1 MSNNTNNKS
10 IEFVGRVI
18 NQIYSA
24 EDFKMYACDVDREKY
39 PNIKFGK
46 FGNAVIAGNLHSL
59 TPGVEYQIKAIEKN
73 GSKGYL
79 YNVINIRKTDLKTE
93 GDVYEFLQEI
103 LTFRQASELYKVYPN
118 IVDMIMNGE
127 SDKVDLSKL
136 NGIKEYTFERIKEKI
151 IENFCLY
158 EIINEYGGVL
168 TMNMMKKLY
177 EKYPSVEKIRS
188 ELKNK
193 PYKCLVNLSRVGF
206 KTADTML
213 LKLEK
218 EGKLE
223 FSSDLK
229 TSKDRCM
236 ACMVHLL
243 EKNEEEGNTRMSIPE
258 LRKAVLKLCPACA
271 HHFVDC
277 INGNKDIYYSKE
289 TMDIALMSTYL
300 TELKI
305 AITILDGLKK
315 KQVWN
320 IDWKSYRD
328 KGEFPLSDEQLS
340 SLGMA
345 CLEQIIILCGFA
357 GSGKTATTNTLIKML
372 EDDNKTYMLVSPTGR
387 AAKVLSGYTARPAGT
402 VHRQYKYNPKDG
414 WGYNEENKVDV
425 DIVICDES
433 SMIDIFLF
441 LRLLEGIDFNRTKL
455 FIIGDPAQLCSVS
468 AGNVLNDLISS
479 KVIPTTI
486 LSKIF
491 RYSDGGLMQVATDTR
506 NGKIF
511 LKEQTDGFQYFGN
524 NKDYAFLQC
533 TNENII
539 KRAVALYEKLL
550 QQGYKPED
558 IMVLTSQNKGDYG
571 TIEINRQL
579 QKVANKNFGSNKN
592 MKVGDSIYYLDDLTM
607 QIQNNYK
614 AIVYKEDDFFD
625 SSDEIQTL
633 IANGELGVIK
643 DINSSRVVIDFD
655 GTLIRYGREDMQ
667 NITAGYCLTTHKSQG
682 GSAKIVV
689 FLTPSAHTFMLSSNL
704 LYVGLTRTK
713 EKCFHLGDMTTVNR
727 AIKKKENVN
736 RNTFLLSML
745 KTNQNN
751 KGQK

>member
-1 MSNNTNNKS
+1 MSNNELK
-10 IEFVGRVI
+10 FKGKVI
-18 NQIYSA
+18 KNIYSS
-24 EDFKMYACDVDREKY
+24 EDFKTYAVDVNKEEY
-39 PNIKFGK
+39 PFIKFTK
-46 FGNAVIAGNLHSL
+46 YGNCTITGNLHSL
-59 TPGVEYQIKAIEKN
+59 SVGEEYDFTCIEQN
-73 GSKGYL
+73 NQYGYS
-79 YNVINIRKTDLKTE
+79 YKVVNIRKDKPRNE
-93 GDVYEFLQEI
+93 QDVYLFLQEF
-103 LTFRQASELYKVYPN
+103 LTFNQASEVYREYPT
-118 IVDMIMNGE
+118 IIDMVLNGE
-127 SDKVDLSKL
+127 DDKIDLSKL
-136 NGIKEYTFERIKEKI
+136 HGIGKYTFENIKEKI
-151 IENFCLY
+151 INNYMLFDLVAEFGNVLSIS
-158 EIINEYGGVL
+158 II
-168 TMNMMKKLY
+168 KKLY
-177 EKYPSVEKIRS
+177 DKFVSVEKLRT
-188 ELKNK
+188 ELRVR
-193 PYKCLVNLSRVGF
+193 PYSALTQISRVGF
-206 KTADTML
+206 KLADTML

-218 EGKLE
+218 EGKLQ

-236 ACMVHLL
+236 ACMTYLL

-258 LRKAVLKLCPACA
+258 LRKQVLKLCPACA

-289 TMDIALMSTYL
+289 TMDIALMSTYQ

-320 IDWKSYRD
+320 IDWESYRD

-340 SLGMA
+340 SLGKI
-345 CLEQIIILCGFA
+345 CNEQIVILCGFA
-357 GSGKTATTNTLIKML
+357 GSGKTATTNTLIKLL
-372 EDDNKTYMLVSPTGR
+372 EDNNKTYMLVSPTGR
-387 AAKVLSGYTARPAGT
+387 ASKVLSGYTARPAGT

-425 DIVICDES
+425 DMVICDES
-433 SMIDIFLF
+433 SMADIFLF
-441 LRLLEGIDFNRTKL
+441 LHLLEGIDFNKTKL

-479 KVIPTTI
+479 NVIPTTT

-506 NGKIF
+506 NGKTF
-511 LKEQTDGFQYFGN
+511 LKEKTEGFQFFGN

-533 TNENII
+533 SNENII

-579 QKVANKNFGSNKN
+579 QKVANKNYGSNKN
-592 MKVGDSIYYLDDLTM
+592 MKIGDSIYYLDDLTM

-614 AIVYKEDDFFD
+614 AIVYNEDDFGF
-625 SSDEIQTL
+625 SDEIQTL

-643 DINSSRVVIDFD
+643 DIDSSHVVIDFD
-655 GTLIRYGREDMQ
+655 GTLIRYKKEDMQ
-667 NITAGYCLTTHKSQG
+667 NVTAGYCLTTHKSQG

-704 LYVGLTRTK
+704 LYVGMTRTR
-713 EKCFHLGDMTTVNR
+713 EKCFHLGDMATVNR

-736 RNTFLLSML
+736 RNTFLCNML
-745 KTNQNN
+745 KTN
-751 KGQK
+751 

>member
-1 MSNNTNNKS
+1 MSNNKTV
-10 IEFVGRVI
+10 EFVGRI
-18 NQIYSA
+18 ERQLYSS
-24 EDFKMYACDVDREKY
+24 EDYKMYSVTVSRDKY
-39 PNIKFGK
+39 PNIKFTIYGTATI
-46 FGNAVIAGNLHSL
+46 GGNLHSL
-59 TPGVEYQIKAIEKN
+59 TPGVEYLIKATEKN
-73 GSKGYL
+73 GNKGYM

-103 LTFRQASELYKVYPN
+103 LTFRQASQLYQHYPN
-118 IVDMIMNGE
+118 IVELVMNGE
-127 SDKVDLSKL
+127 ADQKVDLSKL
-136 NGIKEYTFERIKEKI
+136 NGIKEYTFEKIKDKI
-151 IENFCLY
+151 VENFALY
-158 EIINEYGGVL
+158 DIIGEYGGIL
-168 TMNMMKKLY
+168 TMSMMKRLY
-177 EKYPSVEKIRS
+177 EKYPSIQKIKS

-223 FSSDLK
+223 FTSDLK

-243 EKNEEEGNTRMSIPE
+243 DKNEEDGNTRMSIPE
-258 LRKAVLKLCPACA
+258 LRKQVLKLCPACA

-289 TMDIALMSTYL
+289 TMDIALMSTYQ
-300 TELKI
+300 TELMI
-305 AITILDGLKK
+305 ADTIKSGLKK
-315 KQVWN
+315 KQVWD

-340 SLGMA
+340 SLENV
-345 CLEQIIILCGFA
+345 CNEQISILCGFA
-357 GSGKTATTNTLIKML
+357 GSGKTATTNTLIKLL
-372 EDDNKTYMLVSPTGR
+372 EDNNKTYMLCSPTGR
-387 AAKVLSGYTARPAGT
+387 ASKVLSGYTARPAGT
-402 VHRQYKYNPKDG
+402 IHRQYKYNPKDG

-425 DIVICDES
+425 DIVIGDEF
-433 SMIDIFLF
+433 SMADIFLF
-441 LRLLEGIDFNRTKL
+441 LHLLDGIDFDKTKL
-455 FIIGDPAQLCSVS
+455 LIIGDPAQLCSVS

-479 KVIPTTI
+479 EVIPTTT

-491 RYSDGGLMQVATDTR
+491 RYSEGGLMQVATDTR
-506 NGKIF
+506 NGKTF
-511 LKEQTDGFQYFGN
+511 LKENTNGFQYFGN

-533 TNENII
+533 TNENIV
-539 KRAVALYEKLL
+539 KRTVALYEKLL

-571 TIEINRQL
+571 TISINKQL
-579 QKVANKNFGSNKN
+579 QKVANKNYGSNKN
-592 MKVGDSIYYLDDLTM
+592 MKIGESIYYLDDLIM

-614 AIVYKEDDFFD
+614 ATIYEENDIGC
-625 SSDEIQTL
+625 SDNVQTL

-643 DINSSRVVIDFD
+643 DIGSSHVIIDFD
-655 GTLIRYGREDMQ
+655 GTLIRYSKEDMQ

-682 GSAKIVV
+682 GSAKIVI

-736 RNTFLLSML
+736 TLVSFLQ
-745 KTNQNN
+745 T
-751 KGQK
+751 

>member
-1 MSNNTNNKS
+1 MSNNTNKQV
-10 IEFVGRVI
+10 EFIGRVV

-39 PNIKFGK
+39 PDIKFGK

-59 TPGVEYQIKAIEKN
+59 TPGAEYLIKATEKN
-73 GSKGYL
+73 GNKGYM
-79 YNVINIRKTDLKTE
+79 YSVINIRKTDLKTE

-103 LTFRQASELYKVYPN
+103 LTFKQASTLYQYYPN
-118 IVDMIMNGE
+118 IVELVMNGE
-127 SDKVDLSKL
+127 ADQKVDLSKL
-136 NGIKEYTFERIKEKI
+136 HGIGQYTFEKIKDKI
-151 IENFCLY
+151 VENFALFDLVS
-158 EIINEYGGVL
+158 EYGGVL
-168 TMNMMKKLY
+168 TISMMKKLY
-177 EKYPSVEKIRS
+177 ERYPSVQKIKS
-188 ELKNK
+188 ELRTK
-193 PYKCLVNLSRVGF
+193 PYKCLVNLSRVSF
-206 KTADTML
+206 KTADTLL

-223 FSSDLK
+223 FSFDLK

-236 ACMVHLL
+236 ACMTFLL
-243 EKNEEEGNTRMSIPE
+243 EDNEQNGNTKMSIPE
-258 LRKAVLKLCPACA
+258 LRKAVMKLTPACA

-277 INGNKDIYYSKE
+277 INGNKDIYYNKE
-289 TMDIALMSTYL
+289 TMDIALRSTYQ
-300 TELKI
+300 TEFDI
-305 AITILDGLKK
+305 AETILDGLKK
-315 KQVWN
+315 KQVWD

-340 SLGMA
+340 SLGNV
-345 CLEQIIILCGFA
+345 CNEQILILAGFA
-357 GSGKTATTNTLIKML
+357 GSGKTATTNTLIKLL
-372 EDDNKTYMLVSPTGR
+372 EDNNKTYMLVSPTGR

-433 SMIDIFLF
+433 SMVDIFLF
-441 LRLLEGIDFNRTKL
+441 LRLLEGIDFNKTKL
-455 FIIGDPAQLCSVS
+455 LIIGDPAQLCSVS

-479 KVIPTTI
+479 KVIPTTT

-491 RYSDGGLMQVATDTR
+491 RYSEGGLMQVATDTR
-506 NGKIF
+506 NGKTF
-511 LKEQTDGFQYFGN
+511 LKEKTEGFQFFGN

-533 TNENII
+533 SNENII
-539 KRAVALYEKLL
+539 KRTIALYKKLL

-571 TIEINRQL
+571 TIEINKQL
-579 QKVANKNFGSNKN
+579 QKIANKNYGSNKN
-592 MKVGDSIYYLDDLTM
+592 MKIGESIYYLDDLTM

-614 AIVYKEDDFFD
+614 ATVYNENDFGY
-625 SSDEIQTL
+625 SDEIQTL

-643 DINSSRVVIDFD
+643 DIDMSYVVIDFD

-667 NITAGYCLTTHKSQG
+667 NVTAGYCLTTHKSQG

-713 EKCFHLGDMTTVNR
+713 EKCYHLGDMTTVNR

-736 RNTFLLSML
+736 RNTFLCNML
-745 KTNQNN
+745 KS
-751 KGQK
+751 

>member
-1 MSNNTNNKS
+1 MSNNINNKS

-24 EDFKMYACDVDREKY
+24 EDFKMYACEVNREKY
-39 PNIKFGK
+39 PNVKFGK

-59 TPGVEYQIKAIEKN
+59 TPGVEYLIKATEKN
-73 GSKGYL
+73 SNRGYM

-103 LTFRQASELYKVYPN
+103 LTFRQASELYKYYPN
-118 IVDMIMNGE
+118 IVELVMNGE
-127 SDKVDLSKL
+127 SDQKVDLSKL
-136 NGIKEYTFERIKEKI
+136 NGIKEYTFERIKDKI
-151 IENFCLY
+151 VENFALFDLVS
-158 EIINEYGGVL
+158 EFGGVL
-168 TMNMMKKLY
+168 TISMMKKLY
-177 EKYPSVEKIRS
+177 ERYPSIEKIRS
-188 ELKNK
+188 ELRNK
-193 PYKCLVNLSRVGF
+193 PYKCLVNLSHVGF

-223 FSSDLK
+223 FASDLK

-236 ACMVHLL
+236 ACMTYLL

-258 LRKAVLKLCPACA
+258 LRKQVLKLCPACA

-289 TMDIALMSTYL
+289 TMDIALMSTYQ

-315 KQVWN
+315 KQEWD

-328 KGEFPLSDEQLS
+328 KGEFPLSNEQLS
-340 SLGMA
+340 SLGNV
-345 CLEQIIILCGFA
+345 CNEQISILCGFA
-357 GSGKTATTNTLIKML
+357 GSGKTATTNTLIKLL
-372 EDDNKTYMLVSPTGR
+372 EDNNKTYMLCSPTGR
-387 AAKVLSGYTARPAGT
+387 ASKVLSGYTGRPAGT
-402 VHRQYKYNPKDG
+402 IHRQYQYNPKDG
-414 WGYNEENKVDV
+414 WGYNEEKKVDV
-425 DIVICDES
+425 DMVICDES
-433 SMIDIFLF
+433 SMTDIFLF
-441 LRLLEGIDFNRTKL
+441 LHLLEGIDFNRTKL

-479 KVIPTTI
+479 KVVPTTT

-491 RYSDGGLMQVATDTR
+491 RYGEGGLMQVATDTR
-506 NGKIF
+506 NGKTF
-511 LKEQTDGFQYFGN
+511 LKEKTEGFQFFGN

-533 TNENII
+533 SNENII
-539 KRAVALYEKLL
+539 KRTVALYEKLL

-579 QKVANKNFGSNKN
+579 QKVANKNYGSNKN
-592 MKVGDSIYYLDDLTM
+592 MKMGDSIYYLDDLTM

-614 AIVYKEDDFFD
+614 AIVYNEDEFGF
-625 SSDEIQTL
+625 SDEIQTL

-643 DINSSRVVIDFD
+643 DIDSSHVVIDFD
-655 GTLIRYGREDMQ
+655 GTLIRYKKEDMQ
-667 NITAGYCLTTHKSQG
+667 NVTAGYCLTTHKSQG

-736 RNTFLLSML
+736 RNTFLLGML
-745 KTNQNN
+745 KLI
-751 KGQK
+751 KIKRGI

>member
-1 MSNNTNNKS
+1 MSNTNNKQV
-10 IEFVGRVI
+10 EFVGRVER
-18 NQIYSA
+18 QIYSS
-24 EDFKMYACDVDREKY
+24 EDYKMYSIIVDKEKY
-39 PNIKFGK
+39 PDIKFTIYGTATI
-46 FGNAVIAGNLHSL
+46 GGNLHSL
-59 TPGVEYQIKAIEKN
+59 TPGVEYLIKATEKSGN
-73 GSKGYL
+73 KGYL
-79 YNVINIRKTDLKTE
+79 YNVVNIRKTDLKTE

-103 LTFRQASELYKVYPN
+103 LTFRQASQLYQFYPN
-118 IVDMIMNGE
+118 IVELVMNGE
-127 SDKVDLSKL
+127 ADQKVDLSKL
-136 NGIKEYTFERIKEKI
+136 NGIKEYTFERIKDKI
-151 IENFCLY
+151 IENFALY
-158 EIINEYGGVL
+158 DLIGEYGGIL
-168 TMNMMKKLY
+168 TMGMMKKLY
-177 EKYPSVEKIRS
+177 EKYPSIQKIKS

-193 PYKCLVNLSRVGF
+193 PYKCLVNLSHVGF

-243 EKNEEEGNTRMSIPE
+243 DKNEEEGNTRMSIPE
-258 LRKAVLKLCPACA
+258 LRKAVMKLCPACA

-277 INGNKDIYYSKE
+277 INGNENIFYNKKSL
-289 TMDIALMSTYL
+289 DIALMSTYL
-300 TELKI
+300 TEYKI
-305 AITILDGLKK
+305 ATTIIDGLKK
-315 KQVWN
+315 KQEWD

-328 KGEFPLSDEQLS
+328 KGEFSLSDEQLS
-340 SLGMA
+340 SLGNV
-345 CLEQIIILCGFA
+345 CNEQISILCGFA
-357 GSGKTATTNTLIKML
+357 GSGKTATTNTLIKLL
-372 EDDNKTYMLVSPTGR
+372 EDNNKTYMLCSPTGR
-387 AAKVLSGYTARPAGT
+387 ASKVLSGYTGRPAGT
-402 VHRQYKYNPKDG
+402 IHRQYQYNPKDG
-414 WGYNEENKVDV
+414 WGYNEENKVDL

-433 SMIDIFLF
+433 SMADIFLF
-441 LRLLEGIDFNRTKL
+441 LHLLEGIDFNRTKL

-479 KVIPTTI
+479 KVIPTTT

-491 RYSDGGLMQVATDTR
+491 RYSEGGLMQVATDTR
-506 NGKIF
+506 NGKTF
-511 LKEQTDGFQYFGN
+511 LKEKTEGFQFFGN

-533 TNENII
+533 SNENII
-539 KRAVALYEKLL
+539 KRTVALYEKLL

-579 QKVANKNFGSNKN
+579 QKVANKNYGSNKN
-592 MKVGDSIYYLDDLTM
+592 MKIGDSIYYLDDLTM

-614 AIVYKEDDFFD
+614 AIVYNEDDFGF
-625 SSDEIQTL
+625 SDKIQTL

-643 DINSSRVVIDFD
+643 DINSSHVVIDFD
-655 GTLIRYGREDMQ
+655 GTLIRYKKEDMQ
-667 NITAGYCLTTHKSQG
+667 NVTVGYCLTTHKSQG

-704 LYVGLTRTK
+704 LYVGFTRTK
-713 EKCFHLGDMTTVNR
+713 IKCYHLGDMATVNR
-727 AIKKKENVN
+727 AVKKKENVN

-745 KTNQNN
+745 KLI
-751 KGQK
+751 KIKEE